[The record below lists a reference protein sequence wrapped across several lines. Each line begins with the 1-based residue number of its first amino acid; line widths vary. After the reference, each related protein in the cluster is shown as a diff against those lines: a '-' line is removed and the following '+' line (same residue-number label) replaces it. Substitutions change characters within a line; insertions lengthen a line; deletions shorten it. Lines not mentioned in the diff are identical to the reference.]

1 MNKIQ
6 RVLLT
11 TISLLV
17 TMGVLADSYSIT
29 IDNAA
34 PASGT
39 ISLTSEGTTTS
50 GTSASGATVKLYA
63 SPTGSYYLEK
73 IVVEYVMDL
82 DDAESRE
89 ISNRAQIEIDLGQKI
104 IISKETEPQQFE
116 NNKANRY
123 GGTYTFQMP
132 TSNVFI
138 TATFQSATSFTGNG
152 DITLEISGS
161 NTYTGLERQL
171 VVTNTLPDPDV
182 TLVEGTDFRISSQQI
197 DVGSG
202 FEDAAAIKNA
212 GTYQFTIQGLGA
224 YSGEKTISTLTINK
238 ANLRIT
244 PKDKSRQY
252 RDANPTYSNTSSTSG
267 DFTYSGFVNGET
279 NTVLLANQPSATI
292 GADINS
298 SVGSYTVTASGATAT
313 NYNIIYNTG
322 TLTITQRDV
331 TSTATSTLA
340 ATSYNYDN
348 NPHQPA
354 VTVIDTS
361 DGNKGLTLGTDFTV
375 TYVTTGEYGN
385 TDFISPDIYYVKVNF
400 TGNYTG
406 TQQNLEFQIRRQLTL
421 DEKNKWYTFF
431 ETDINMR
438 VPDGFEAYVVNS
450 ISSSVVG
457 IQQKSFIKKNVPMLL
472 YRTGDV
478 ASLYPELVK
487 NDEGGLDGIS
497 KFSSSDGSFEGVD
510 ALTDVTNLATPNYDL
525 WILVNGEFVR
535 TKSGELPAHKCYLK
549 LKSSLFSAP
558 SLSLSR
564 GLDLDDET
572 TNVSEEVKV
581 NSEKFATADWY
592 DLSGRRIGQWSMI
605 NGQLKPGLYIV
616 NGKKI
621 VIK

>member
-1 MNKIQ
+1 MTMNKIQ

-50 GTSASGATVKLYA
+50 GTSASGATVTLYA

-73 IVVEYVMDL
+73 IVVEYVMNL

-104 IISKETEPQQFE
+104 IISKETEPQQFD
-116 NNKANRY
+116 NYKANRY
-123 GGTYTFQMP
+123 GGAYTFQMP

-161 NTYTGLERQL
+161 NTYTGLERHL

-182 TLVEGTDFRISSQQI
+182 PLVEGTDFRISSQQI

-224 YSGEKTISTLTINK
+224 YYGEKTISTLTINK
-238 ANLRIT
+238 ENLRIT

-252 RDANPTYSNTSSTSG
+252 RDANPTYSNTCSTSG

-279 NTVLLANQPSATI
+279 NTVLAANQPSATI

-313 NYNIIYNTG
+313 NYNISYNTG

-331 TSTATSTLA
+331 TSTAASTLA

-361 DGNKGLTLGTDFTV
+361 DDNKGLTLGTDFTV

-497 KFSSSDGSFEGVD
+497 KFSSSDGSFEGVGV
-510 ALTDVTNLATPNYDL
+510 ATNVAELATPNYDL

-572 TNVSEEVKV
+572 TGLKSIENGELKID
-581 NSEKFATADWY
+581 NYY
-592 DLSGRRIGQWSMI
+592 DLNGRRVLYPTKGI
-605 NGQLKPGLYIV
+605 YIV

>member
-50 GTSASGATVKLYA
+50 GTSASGATVTLYA

-89 ISNRAQIEIDLGQKI
+89 ISNRAQLDLGQKI
-104 IISKETEPQQFE
+104 IISKETEPQQFAT
-116 NNKANRY
+116 NKENRY
-123 GGTYTFQMP
+123 GGAYTFRMP

-161 NTYTGLERQL
+161 NTYTGLERHL
-171 VVTNTLPDPDV
+171 VVTNTLPDPDI

-252 RDANPTYSNTSSTSG
+252 RDANPAYSNTSSTSG

-313 NYNIIYNTG
+313 NYNISYNTG

-510 ALTDVTNLATPNYDL
+510 ALTDVTSLATPNYDL

-581 NSEKFATADWY
+581 NSDKFATADWY